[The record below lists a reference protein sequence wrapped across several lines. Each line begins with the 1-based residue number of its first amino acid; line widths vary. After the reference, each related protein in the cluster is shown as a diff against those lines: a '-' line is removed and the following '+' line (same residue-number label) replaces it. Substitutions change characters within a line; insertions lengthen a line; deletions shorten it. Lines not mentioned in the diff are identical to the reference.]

1 MTEDT
6 STSLSVDNPPV
17 SEKTTQNADSE
28 SAIPSDNPPVETE
41 EAPGQTAPEEIIAPT
56 DEAGVLPVETT
67 EPKEEAPV
75 QPIESEEIA
84 PEASPAPE
92 IIPPTQ
98 TQAPITQTAP
108 APQNCQAPAEPIER
122 EISEEKLEEN
132 FIQRLLGNLTKANQK
147 RKIVTQEHLEK
158 ILADFSPTDKITNDK
173 VETLLGVSDRA
184 ASRYL
189 NTLFKQGKIMK
200 FGSKKGIFYQ
210 KYS

>member
-1 MTEDT
+1 MTEEITTTPPDQATEQEDVADT
-6 STSLSVDNPPV
+6 AP
-17 SEKTTQNADSE
+17 TTT
-28 SAIPSDNPPVETE
+28 DNPPVETA
-41 EAPGQTAPEEIIAPT
+41 EAQDQTAPEETIAPAE
-56 DEAGVLPVETT
+56 EADVLPIETT
-67 EPKEEAPV
+67 EVKEETPV
-75 QPIESEEIA
+75 QPIESEEII
-84 PEASPAPE
+84 PETSPAPE

-98 TQAPITQTAP
+98 AQAPIIPTAP

-132 FIQRLLGNLTKANQK
+132 FVQRLLGNLTKANQK

-158 ILADFSPTDKITNDK
+158 ILAGFSPTDKITNDK
-173 VETLLGVSDRA
+173 VEALLGVSDRA